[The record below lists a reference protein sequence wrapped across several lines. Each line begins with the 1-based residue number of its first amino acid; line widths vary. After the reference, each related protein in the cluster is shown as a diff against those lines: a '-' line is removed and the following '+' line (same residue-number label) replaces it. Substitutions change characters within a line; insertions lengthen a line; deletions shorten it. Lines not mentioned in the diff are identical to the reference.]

1 MDWVT
6 IRKEGKRY
14 FDKYKF
20 LLLVLALGI
29 FLMSFP
35 GDSGEKEPEK
45 GEITVSEERNL
56 EERLQEILAS
66 IQGVGEVRVLLTEA
80 SGEEYFYQTD
90 EKLGSDG
97 TAVSRDTVII
107 RDENRG
113 ETGLIREVLA
123 PAYQGALVVCHGGDQ
138 AAVRL
143 SVIEAVANVT
153 GIPSSRISVL
163 KMK

>member
-35 GDSGEKEPEK
+35 GGGEKSEPEQPVIT
-45 GEITVSEERNL
+45 GESEDL
-56 EERLQEILAS
+56 EQRLQSILES

-80 SGEEYFYQTD
+80 SGEEYRYQMD
-90 EKLGSDG
+90 DQVNGDG
-97 TAVSRDTVII
+97 ITSRRETVII

-113 ETGLIREVLA
+113 ESGLVRTVLS
-123 PAYQGALVVCHGGDQ
+123 PIYQGAVIVC
-138 AAVRL
+138 
-143 SVIEAVANVT
+143 
-153 GIPSSRISVL
+153 
-163 KMK
+163 

>member
-14 FDKYKF
+14 FEKYKF
-20 LLLVLALGI
+20 LLLILALGL

-35 GDSGEKEPEK
+35 GNTGEKVPEPEAAAL
-45 GEITVSEERNL
+45 SEERDL
-56 EERLQEILAS
+56 EQRLQEILAS

-90 EKLGSDG
+90 EKLGADG

-113 ETGLIREVLA
+113 ETGLLREVLA
-123 PAYQGALVVCHGGDQ
+123 PAYRGALVVCRGGDQ